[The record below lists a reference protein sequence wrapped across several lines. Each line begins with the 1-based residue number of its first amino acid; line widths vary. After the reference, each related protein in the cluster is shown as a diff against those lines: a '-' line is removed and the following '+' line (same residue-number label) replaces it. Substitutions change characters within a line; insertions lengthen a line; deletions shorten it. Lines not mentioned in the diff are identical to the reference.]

1 MDAKGFELLMAAKIL
16 GGGGSP
22 IPPEPP
28 ADGKTRLYITLAEGR
43 LSPVLGLGVNGLVDV
58 DWGDG
63 TAHGTLTGTDISTLV
78 TIPHTYARAGKYII
92 VLTPTSDSTATII
105 GSETAPSGSL
115 LFTKN
120 GVADTDS
127 RVYMSSLNR
136 VYISANVVEISDS
149 AFRNCFNL
157 STVVFQN
164 GITTIPKNAFY
175 NCYSLD
181 TVIIPNSVTTIGANA
196 FYNCYS
202 IESISLPNSV
212 TSIGS
217 SAFYGCVSL
226 NSIDV
231 PNGVG
236 SIAFGTFASCV
247 ALINAGIPDS
257 VTIIGEKAFQ
267 NCVSL
272 TNIIVPD
279 KVTSIGPGA
288 FVVCMGMGSIKF
300 DSLIP
305 PTASSSATFGNISE
319 DCIIYI
325 PQGTLEAYT
334 SATNYPDPDLYS
346 YIEY

>member
-16 GGGGSP
+16 GGGSP
-22 IPPEPP
+22 TPPEPP
-28 ADGKTRLYITLAEGR
+28 ADGKTRLYISLEEGR
-43 LSPVLGLGVNGLVDV
+43 LSPVLGLGVNGAVDV
-58 DWGDG
+58 DWGDNSP
-63 TAHGTLTGTDISTLV
+63 HGTLTGTDISTLV

-105 GSETAPSGSL
+105 GSGTAPSGSL

-136 VYISANVVEISDS
+136 VYIGDNVVAISNS

-164 GITTIPKNAFY
+164 GITAIPENAFY

-181 TVIIPNSVTTIGANA
+181 SVIIPNSVTTIGANA

-202 IESISLPNSV
+202 IESVSLPNSV

-226 NSIDV
+226 NSIDI
-231 PNGVG
+231 PNGIG

-247 ALINAGIPDS
+247 SITNADIPDS
-257 VTIIGEKAFQ
+257 VISIGEKAFQ

-288 FVVCMGMGSIKF
+288 FVVCMGIGSIKF
-300 DSLIP
+300 EPLIP

-319 DCIIYI
+319 DCIIYV
-325 PQGTLEAYT
+325 PQGSLEAYT
-334 SATNYPDPDLYS
+334 SATNYPDPDVYS
-346 YIEY
+346 YVEY